1 MKEKWQE
8 SESGELERR
17 FIHMLAQNG
26 VRVWEIDL
34 RRHELIDY
42 GFAKQQ
48 DTHDGKKN
56 VIQDVPESIIARGV
70 IHRDDEARCRE
81 WYHKLYQGEDGVSVQ
96 LRAWVEERQEYVW
109 QQIMAILVFDENG
122 EAVRAVCSGRD
133 ISDRKQLE
141 RRFAEETRY
150 WEEMSGTI
158 LATGRRNLT
167 TGTWEEVIIH
177 GMAIT
182 LPEEI
187 RRTTDYRTRAGYF
200 LLEVDISQEDDEK
213 LAPEYLIREYA
224 RGVRNLS
231 FEYNARTIERS
242 EPVRVR
248 VDCSLRKRPDTGEV
262 IAFYYERDITQEF
275 CVGTIM
281 DTIMKYEYDLVGVL
295 FAASNSVYSKGKEDA
310 TSLPQLKSN
319 NYNEVCT
326 KFMREYACGDNV
338 DEVTEAMQ
346 LDYILE
352 RLKTE
357 NTYIVEFDVREPN
370 GQVRRKELR
379 YSYISREE
387 QLIAVSRRDVQ
398 DIVTSEK
405 EKQEALEKAL
415 NIAEHANLA
424 KSEFL
429 SRMSHEMRTPM
440 NAIMGLVSLAGQEID
455 KKEMVLDYLEKIK
468 VSSRLLMNLI
478 NDVLDM
484 AKIESGKMELHE
496 ESCSLRSVVEGVET
510 VMSPL
515 CEQKGINFVLERD
528 ERDEYILVDKLR
540 LQQIFL
546 NLLSNAIKFTPEG
559 GAIYFKC
566 RSRREGRQLC
576 VDAEVA
582 DSGMGMSEE
591 FQRRMFQPFTQ
602 EERAESTSVQGTGL
616 GLAITKAIVD
626 KMGGT
631 IQVDSHLGHGTRFV
645 IHVGFPLVQKEKN
658 EYGDGIAGTGHT
670 EDLKGRTILLV
681 EDHPMNQLI
690 ARRILQNN
698 GAKVVT
704 MDNGE
709 AAVNFLQNQGEQID
723 AVLMDVRMPI
733 MDGITATKLIR
744 GLPDERTRKLPI
756 IAMTANAFEED
767 VQRTK
772 EAGMDFHL
780 AKPIEPTLLLQTLSE
795 CIERFYD

>member
-17 FIHMLAQNG
+17 FIHMLGQNG

-158 LATGRRNLT
+158 LTTGRRNLT